1 MEHSIKLRDGSK
13 MPLMGFGTFHLTET
27 ETISNALDAALACG
41 YRLIDTAQIYKNEA
55 EIGKALKILMPKH
68 GLKRGDLFITTKL
81 HTSNMTTEKV
91 RSSVE
96 QSLIDLKMDY
106 VDLFLIHHAKPNWLE
121 PQDPKV
127 KDARKETW
135 LEMERL
141 HAEGKLR
148 SIGVANYEL
157 RHLDEMT
164 DYATIQPSVL
174 QFEFHPHYCRRDFIN
189 GIRQRG
195 MHFQAFTSLGRNSPT
210 LFAEPVLIE
219 LAEKYQVPISN
230 ILLAWPLSLG
240 FGVIPKSA
248 SPDRI
253 RENFK
258 AINIKLSEEEV
269 EKIWGLHKNI
279 TYALIGVCKPWE
291 VI

>member
-1 MEHSIKLRDGSK
+1 
-13 MPLMGFGTFHLTET
+13 MPLMGFGTCRLQGAD
-27 ETISNALDAALACG
+27 TIFNSLDAALDSG
-41 YRLIDTAQIYKNEA
+41 YRLIDTAQGYKNEA
-55 EIGKALKILMPKH
+55 EIGRALEILMPKY

-81 HTSNMTTEKV
+81 QTGNMTTEKV

-106 VDLFLIHHAKPNWLE
+106 VDLFLIHHAKPSWLE
-121 PQDPKV
+121 AQDPKV
-127 KDARKETW
+127 KEVRKETW

-148 SIGVANYEL
+148 SIGVSNYEH

-164 DYATIQPSVL
+164 NYASIHPSVL
-174 QFEFHPHYCRRDFIN
+174 QVEFHPHYCRRDFYD
-189 GIRQRG
+189 GVRQRG
-195 MHFQAFTSLGRNSPT
+195 IHFQAFTSLGRNNPA

-230 ILLAWPLSLG
+230 ILLAWPLSQG
-240 FGVIPKSA
+240 IGVIPKSA
-248 SPDRI
+248 TPERVK
-253 RENFK
+253 ENFK
-258 AINIKLSEEEV
+258 AINVKLNEEEI
-269 EKIWGLHKNI
+269 EKIWALHKNVN
-279 TYALIGVCKPWE
+279 YSMCKPWE